1 MKSVR
6 RTKKR
11 KEHPDLSSTPDD
23 LEKVSQDELSGGEG
37 NASTLA
43 SSDTDE
49 DEDEGLGDGKMGR
62 SNDDILGRD

>member
-1 MKSVR
+1 MR
-6 RTKKR
+6 RTKKK
-11 KEHPDLSSTPDD
+11 KEEHADLSSAPDD
-23 LEKVSQDELSGGEG
+23 LKKVSRDELSGSEG

-62 SNDDILGRD
+62 SNDDLLGRD